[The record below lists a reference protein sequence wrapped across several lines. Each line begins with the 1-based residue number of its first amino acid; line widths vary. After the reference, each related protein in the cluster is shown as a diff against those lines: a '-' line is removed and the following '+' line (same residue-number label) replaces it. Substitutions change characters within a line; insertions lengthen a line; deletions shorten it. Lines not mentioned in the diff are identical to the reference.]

1 MEQDNEK
8 HKRADSSGPLF
19 TMYSQMAEKR
29 DKEMAE
35 RWRND
40 ADGILIFVS
49 SLDCFQV
56 TSHVM

>member
-1 MEQDNEK
+1 
-8 HKRADSSGPLF
+8 
-19 TMYSQMAEKR
+19 MYSQTAEKG

-49 SLDCFQV
+49 FSVLLSSHFTRYVKNDRLVYSLLQLR
-56 TSHVM
+56 H